1 MKKIL
6 IPLVILLVCAFAL
19 TGCSS
24 STTSTTPAANP
35 TQTTGPS
42 TTATTQASQ
51 ASSARYGGTLT
62 WVRNMGIPDIGA
74 PADIPSQTN
83 TPSLVTPV
91 LESLITT
98 DVNEKIQPWLA
109 ESVDVSP
116 DGKKITFKLLKNVKF
131 QDGTPFNAEAVKFN
145 LELDLKNNCNA
156 SGILKK
162 VTSYNIV
169 DDYTL
174 EVNFAAYDA
183 RFLQTL
189 AQTGIGQIA
198 SPTAMQ
204 KSTEHTAHIVGTGP
218 FKFDSWQTDQYV
230 KMVKWDGY
238 RTKGRPYL
246 DAIDIRNNSDITVS
260 IMSLKAGEVNM
271 VENIDPADYNSL
283 KAEGWAVGIPPLGFV
298 FSFVPDSANPDS
310 PFKDVRVREALEYA
324 VDKAGLAKGIGK
336 GTQFPAYQAAVE
348 PPLGQ
353 DAWYIPDA
361 PKREYNVAKAK
372 ELLAA
377 AGYPNG
383 FECALTT
390 DVRARQDQIVALQT
404 YFKAVGISTKL
415 DMADVGRAS
424 TFPKDG
430 WKGILVGGFPNFSS
444 FTQWV
449 TAYNDPTF
457 VYPSASKPEGWKE
470 GWDAVI
476 AEIDYDKRITLMKN
490 LLRKNYEGAY
500 RIYYIEDGPRYVT
513 DGTIQDIDWDGH
525 HINGYF
531 DAVNVWLKKK

>member
-1 MKKIL
+1 MKKLL
-6 IPLVILLVCAFAL
+6 IPLVLLLVLASVFTA
-19 TGCSS
+19 CSS
-24 STTSTTPAANP
+24 SPSKTTTPA
-35 TQTTGPS
+35 S
-42 TTATTQASQ
+42 TPGSSTATNTTSSQ
-51 ASSARYGGTLT
+51 YGGTLI

-74 PADIPSQTN
+74 PSDIPAQTN

-109 ESVDVSP
+109 ESVDTSA
-116 DGKKITFKLLKNVKF
+116 DGKKITFHLLKNVKF
-131 QDGTPFNAEAVKFN
+131 QDGTPFNAAAVKFN
-145 LELDLKNNCNA
+145 LELVLKNNCNA

-162 VTSYNIV
+162 VTSYNVV

-174 EVNFAAYDA
+174 EVNLTEYDA

-198 SPTAMQ
+198 SPTALQ
-204 KSTEHTAHIVGTGP
+204 KSEDHASHVIGTGP
-218 FKFDSWQTDQYV
+218 FKFDSWQTDQFV
-230 KMVKWDGY
+230 KMVKWDGF

-246 DAIDIRNNSDITVS
+246 DAIEIRNNSDTTVS
-260 IMSLKAGEVNM
+260 LMSLKAGEVNM
-271 VENIDPADYNSL
+271 VENIDPADFNSL
-283 KAEGWAVGIPPLGFV
+283 KAEGYSVGVPPLGFV
-298 FSFVPDSANPDS
+298 FSFLPDSANPDS
-310 PFKDVRVREALEYA
+310 PFKDARVRQALEYA
-324 VDKAGLAKGIGK
+324 VDKVNMAKGIGK
-336 GTQFPAYQAAVE
+336 GTQFPAYQCAVE

-353 DAWYIPDA
+353 DAWYMADIPNRAYD
-361 PKREYNVAKAK
+361 VAKAK
-372 ELLAA
+372 QLLAD

-383 FECALTT
+383 FSCALTS
-390 DVRARQDQIVALQT
+390 DVRARQDTIVALQT
-404 YFKAVGISTKL
+404 YFKEVGINTTL

-449 TAYNDPTF
+449 TAFNDPMF
-457 VYPSASKPEGWKE
+457 NYPSALKPEGWQT
-470 GWDAVI
+470 GWNTVI
-476 AEIDYDKRITLMKN
+476 AEVDYDKRMTMMKD

-500 RIYYIEDGPRYVT
+500 RISYLEDGPRYVT
-513 DGTIQDIDWDGH
+513 DGTVHDIDWDGH

-531 DAVNVWLKKK
+531 DAANVWMSKKK